1 MFPQQASTMKNLKQ
15 LLKVKELE
23 KKAATVLKCAQSRY
37 NGS

>member
-1 MFPQQASTMKNLKQ
+1 MKNIKQ

-23 KKAATVLKCAQSRY
+23 KKAATKLACASASRY